1 MYLIVC
7 HRTCRLSETAAA
19 DFLRAEVI
27 AHPSWSLPHCGP
39 HHHQT
44 KVWVEIFSQIN
55 PSPAENQN
63 QKFLKLP
70 SVIIPSLLA
79 CQFLKVNLKP
89 FENDLRGIDQPSLCM
104 IKYDGFLMI

>member
-1 MYLIVC
+1 MC
-7 HRTCRLSETAAA
+7 CLSERSAA
-19 DFLRAEVI
+19 DFLWAEVT
-27 AHPSWSLPHCGP
+27 ADPFWNLPHHCP
-39 HHHQT
+39 YHCLA
-44 KVWVEIFSQIN
+44 KLWVAIFSEIN
-55 PSPAENQN
+55 PSPSAEKQN
-63 QKFLKLP
+63 QKFLKLS